1 MESQCAKVRLR
12 PGSVERVH
20 EWAEE
25 LNRRSNEVL
34 EIMRGE
40 GVVVEAAFLDRT
52 PDGDF
57 LIYYSK
63 ARSLQTARE
72 VARQSRRP
80 IEEYHALFK
89 TDVYESVQQLEP
101 QIDFDNLSGLSEEAE

>member
-1 MESQCAKVRLR
+1 MESQCVKVRLR

-34 EIMRGE
+34 EILRGE

-52 PDGDF
+52 AEGDF

-63 ARSLQTARE
+63 ARSLQTAQE
-72 VARQSRRP
+72 VGRQSSRP
-80 IEEYHALFK
+80 IEEYHARFK
-89 TDVYESVQQLEP
+89 TDVYESVQTLEP
-101 QIDFDNLSGLSEEAE
+101 QIDFENLGGLPEGSG